1 MPAMGSVW
9 KRLQRVNKRAAKFQF
24 TASYH
29 ELHLETT
36 AKWRPSNLSV
46 VWTRRSRRVAS
57 APLPWEPDM
66 MNPLVGNVTW
76 PVPDNHAITVT
87 LFKDPRTHELEDK
100 DWTFVIEDITPLGKK
115 RVLANAN
122 INMRKYASIESTQ
135 QSFTLSLKPVS
146 RKVTSAELELTI
158 SCVFLREGKATD
170 EDMQSVVSL
179 MSVNNNCDVA
189 PLDDLEDIPDLENS
203 ADISD
208 HLFDFT
214 QQLEQMTTSLNGCMD
229 LPTPL
234 SDKQPPFTPPPAGD
248 GGDFTEDSLKTPSA
262 SQAPAAA
269 SAAPLPT
276 TTTSSSRDQVPS
288 GNETEIADEKSTKKE
303 PNRFM
308 RMVTSTPISKV
319 FDQKKTTTGEKAT
332 EEPIKPA
339 RKGLKFSTSSQD
351 AQEGEA
357 TKQESSSTKEAE
369 ETKDKQ
375 QSLKED
381 SNNTLELSFDS
392 HRIAESTKISDSTIT
407 ATEGET
413 AKTSSPAS
421 QGSQEQKEISSS
433 NDSKDNFS
441 AKLNE
446 LDISSASFKSENHK
460 RPELQPLNLK
470 KSYES
475 IEPTPPAAGNAT
487 TNNTSTTSSTNNN
500 TSLNNT
506 GASVQN
512 TTTKTSANTTNGHLS
527 VHSNSSSN
535 GGVAT
540 QNNSLKPVEKIV
552 LKENTPGQDL
562 LEWCKEVTKEYPNV
576 KVTNLT
582 TSWRN
587 GMAFC
592 AIIHHF
598 EPSLIDMSKL
608 TPHDVVGNCRIAF
621 DAAESLGIPRVI
633 EPRDMS
639 LLAVPDKLAVMTY
652 LHQLRAHFTGKQ
664 LQIEQIGPTSDES
677 SYVIGNYKSDN
688 LSSQNLLNLSHLKA
702 QLLHQNSL
710 DDDIFGLDSNK
721 SSQLS
726 PTAKKDV
733 KNLILTGSKSILGKV
748 LLSPTKDKNTINASQ
763 HSNLNVSAS
772 TPTANT
778 TSPLIEGNGSL
789 VDDAS
794 HHLGDEVSNSSNQ
807 ENISQNAQ
815 LKDASIISPTPL
827 DPNTTNEERQQRLR
841 EEARRIILE
850 TRGKAS
856 SNHSS
861 LESPT
866 SPTKNKRY
874 NFTSERTISPISN
887 TLDLD
892 EFADANTQQQ
902 QQHQQSTSPKAPL
915 SPTKRI
921 TPPRDNDSSSNTTTT
936 TTTTNSKLSPSHRL
950 SLNNGGSGSGTTTL
964 QSFNNVMDRLTP
976 KSENMPE
983 KLAFIQSELEALERE
998 QVAVDQKANSLEK
1011 KLRAV
1016 MSGKPSNNS
1025 RNKENTFF
1033 RLIRNSIGGGETIR
1047 IKLLDIEN
1055 GELSLTPSGSSESCS
1070 SDSSSSHSS
1079 NDDGSGGV
1087 FDGRHAGGG
1096 GGGDIGG
1103 GVASLKASLLRPFSA
1118 ETKVVRRVRKR
1129 HQHPHIPRQRS
1140 RSCCV
1145 AEMQIPRTHDFDYQ
1159 QQQHH
1164 HQSSHP
1170 HPQHDH
1176 HRSHHQP
1183 PSTNQTTTTSTTGFR
1198 ENAAA
1203 TITSTTQ
1210 PYCLLSS
1217 ASSNHSSCDNFK
1229 ICSDEE
1235 EQQQQQQHQYPFVQR
1250 RHRRRSTSQ
1259 RRSRSRSKSAGVT
1272 EETEEQLLSQWFT
1285 LVNKKNALIRRQ
1297 MQLNLHEKECELEH
1311 KYNLLKEELRA
1322 AQSIED
1328 WRKTEAQR
1336 EKERLLLDKLVD
1348 VVDKRNELVQCLHNE
1363 EQAIEDD
1370 HEIARNLEQV
1380 NISGNNEKCV
1390 IS

>member
-57 APLPWEPDM
+57 SPLPWEPDM
-66 MNPLVGNVTW
+66 MNPLVGNVSW
-76 PVPDNHAITVT
+76 PVPDNHCITVT

-100 DWTFVIEDITPLGKK
+100 DWTFVIEDITPMGKK

-146 RKVTSAELELTI
+146 RKVTAAELELTI

-208 HLFDFT
+208 HLYDFT

-234 SDKQPPFTPPPAGD
+234 SVPSLSEDPTPLAEVNNINFELESDKYPYSPMND
-248 GGDFTEDSLKTPSA
+248 EHNNDDIDDDFKEDLLKTPSA
-262 SQAPAAA
+262 AAA
-269 SAAPLPT
+269 T
-276 TTTSSSRDQVPS
+276 TTTAATTLPSSTQKVPS
-288 GNETEIADEKSTKKE
+288 DEQLADKATKKD
-303 PNRFM
+303 FM
-308 RMVTSTPISKV
+308 KPMKMVTSTPITKV
-319 FDQKKTTTGEKAT
+319 NEKKSEDVVKLEQKV
-332 EEPIKPA
+332 
-339 RKGLKFSTSSQD
+339 RKGLKFPEEYEQQTKELGNQPPKEQDSFSSLEYSFEKIKSPDSTLNESTVTATELSIEDKTKTPTTMLITNTTTNNKTQDVNGKTTNSSNQD
-351 AQEGEA
+351 NALTKDSPKEVA
-357 TKQESSSTKEAE
+357 TKQT
-369 ETKDKQ
+369 
-375 QSLKED
+375 
-381 SNNTLELSFDS
+381 
-392 HRIAESTKISDSTIT
+392 
-407 ATEGET
+407 
-413 AKTSSPAS
+413 
-421 QGSQEQKEISSS
+421 
-433 NDSKDNFS
+433 
-441 AKLNE
+441 
-446 LDISSASFKSENHK
+446 SENK

-470 KSYES
+470 KSYEN
-475 IEPTPPAAGNAT
+475 IEPSPVPTAPTANNTNNTNTSNTNGYLTVSSQQLT
-487 TNNTSTTSSTNNN
+487 TNNTNN
-500 TSLNNT
+500 S
-506 GASVQN
+506 
-512 TTTKTSANTTNGHLS
+512 
-527 VHSNSSSN
+527 
-535 GGVAT
+535 
-540 QNNSLKPVEKIV
+540 SLKPVEKII

-562 LEWCKEVTKEYPNV
+562 LEWCKEVTKDYPNV

-598 EPSLIDMSKL
+598 EPNLIDMSKL

-677 SYVIGNYKSDN
+677 SYVIGNYKTDN

-710 DDDIFGLDSNK
+710 DDDIFGLDNNK
-721 SSQLS
+721 SQLS

-733 KNLILTGSKSILGKV
+733 KNLILSGSKSILGKV
-748 LLSPTKDKNTINASQ
+748 LSPTHKDKNSINASQ
-763 HSNLNVSAS
+763 HSNLSNLAVN
-772 TPTANT
+772 TPS
-778 TSPLIEGNGSL
+778 SPLIEDNNVSL
-789 VDDAS
+789 DTNEE
-794 HHLGDEVSNSSNQ
+794 LEKLNSSNQ
-807 ENISQNAQ
+807 ENISFNAQ
-815 LKDASIISPTPL
+815 QPVKEPSSPTAL

-841 EEARRIILE
+841 EQARRLILE
-850 TRGKAS
+850 TRNKS
-856 SNHSS
+856 SNNSS

-866 SPTKNKRY
+866 SPTKPKRY
-874 NFTSERTISPISN
+874 NFTSERTISPINN
-887 TLDLD
+887 TLEL
-892 EFADANTQQQ
+892 EENV
-902 QQHQQSTSPKAPL
+902 STSPKQQL

-921 TPPRDNDSSSNTTTT
+921 TPPRDNDSSSNL
-936 TTTTNSKLSPSHRL
+936 NKLSPSHRI
-950 SLNNGGSGSGTTTL
+950 SLTNGGSTL
-964 QSFNNVMDRLTP
+964 QSFNNVMDRIATP
-976 KSENMPE
+976 KTENMGE
-983 KLAFIQSELEALERE
+983 KLSYIQSELEALERE

-1016 MSGKPSNNS
+1016 MGGKP
-1025 RNKENTFF
+1025 
-1033 RLIRNSIGGGETIR
+1033 I
-1047 IKLLDIEN
+1047 
-1055 GELSLTPSGSSESCS
+1055 
-1070 SDSSSSHSS
+1070 
-1079 NDDGSGGV
+1079 
-1087 FDGRHAGGG
+1087 
-1096 GGGDIGG
+1096 
-1103 GVASLKASLLRPFSA
+1103 
-1118 ETKVVRRVRKR
+1118 
-1129 HQHPHIPRQRS
+1129 
-1140 RSCCV
+1140 
-1145 AEMQIPRTHDFDYQ
+1145 
-1159 QQQHH
+1159 
-1164 HQSSHP
+1164 
-1170 HPQHDH
+1170 
-1176 HRSHHQP
+1176 
-1183 PSTNQTTTTSTTGFR
+1183 
-1198 ENAAA
+1198 
-1203 TITSTTQ
+1203 
-1210 PYCLLSS
+1210 
-1217 ASSNHSSCDNFK
+1217 
-1229 ICSDEE
+1229 
-1235 EQQQQQQHQYPFVQR
+1235 
-1250 RHRRRSTSQ
+1250 
-1259 RRSRSRSKSAGVT
+1259 T

-1322 AQSIED
+1322 AQSVED

-1336 EKERLLLDKLVD
+1336 EKERVLLEKLVAI
-1348 VVDKRNELVQCLHNE
+1348 VDKRNELVQCLHNE

>member
-57 APLPWEPDM
+57 SPLPWEPDM
-66 MNPLVGNVTW
+66 MNPLVGNVSW
-76 PVPDNHAITVT
+76 PVPDNHCITVT

-100 DWTFVIEDITPLGKK
+100 DWTFVIEDITPMGKK

-146 RKVTSAELELTI
+146 RKVTAAELELTI

-208 HLFDFT
+208 HLYDFT

-234 SDKQPPFTPPPAGD
+234 SVPSLSEDPTPLAEVNNINFELESDKYPYSPMND
-248 GGDFTEDSLKTPSA
+248 EHNNDDNEDFKEDLLKTPSA
-262 SQAPAAA
+262 AAA
-269 SAAPLPT
+269 T
-276 TTTSSSRDQVPS
+276 TTTTTTTTAATTLPSSSSTQKVPS
-288 GNETEIADEKSTKKE
+288 DEQLADKATKKD
-303 PNRFM
+303 FM
-308 RMVTSTPISKV
+308 KPMKMVTSTPITKV
-319 FDQKKTTTGEKAT
+319 NEKKSDEVIRLEQKV
-332 EEPIKPA
+332 
-339 RKGLKFSTSSQD
+339 RKGLKFPEEYEQ
-351 AQEGEA
+351 Q
-357 TKQESSSTKEAE
+357 TKELGNQQQ
-369 ETKDKQ
+369 KQ
-375 QSLKED
+375 QDSFSSLEYSFEKIKSPD
-381 SNNTLELSFDS
+381 STLN
-392 HRIAESTKISDSTIT
+392 ESTVT
-407 ATEGET
+407 ATELSIED
-413 AKTSSPAS
+413 KTKTPTTMLITNTTTNNNKTQDVNVKTTNSSKVNAS
-421 QGSQEQKEISSS
+421 TKDSPKEV
-433 NDSKDNFS
+433 
-441 AKLNE
+441 
-446 LDISSASFKSENHK
+446 DIKPTSENK

-470 KSYES
+470 KSYEN
-475 IEPTPPAAGNAT
+475 IEPSPVPSAPAANNT
-487 TNNTSTTSSTNNN
+487 NNTNNTSNTNGYLTVSSQQLTT
-500 TSLNNT
+500 
-506 GASVQN
+506 
-512 TTTKTSANTTNGHLS
+512 NTTN
-527 VHSNSSSN
+527 NS
-535 GGVAT
+535 
-540 QNNSLKPVEKIV
+540 SLKPVEKII

-562 LEWCKEVTKEYPNV
+562 LEWCKEVTKDYPNV

-598 EPSLIDMSKL
+598 EPNLIDMSKL

-677 SYVIGNYKSDN
+677 SYVIGNYKTDN

-710 DDDIFGLDSNK
+710 DDDIFGLDNSK
-721 SSQLS
+721 SQLS

-733 KNLILTGSKSILGKV
+733 KNLILSGSKSILGKV
-748 LLSPTKDKNTINASQ
+748 LSPTHKDKNSINASQ
-763 HSNLNVSAS
+763 HSNLSNLAVN
-772 TPTANT
+772 TPS
-778 TSPLIEGNGSL
+778 SPLIEDNNVSL
-789 VDDAS
+789 DNNEE
-794 HHLGDEVSNSSNQ
+794 LEKLNSSNQ
-807 ENISQNAQ
+807 ENISFNAQ
-815 LKDASIISPTPL
+815 QPAKEPSSPTAL
-827 DPNTTNEERQQRLR
+827 DPNTTNKILSRHKEQSEKARIMMEKLRISQNDKNNHDEERQQRLR
-841 EEARRIILE
+841 EQARRLILE
-850 TRGKAS
+850 TRNKS
-856 SNHSS
+856 SNNSS

-866 SPTKNKRY
+866 SPTKPKRY
-874 NFTSERTISPISN
+874 NFTSERTISPINN
-887 TLDLD
+887 TLEL
-892 EFADANTQQQ
+892 EENV
-902 QQHQQSTSPKAPL
+902 STSPKQQL

-921 TPPRDNDSSSNTTTT
+921 TPPRDNDSSSNL
-936 TTTTNSKLSPSHRL
+936 NKLSPSHRI
-950 SLNNGGSGSGTTTL
+950 SLTNGGSTL
-964 QSFNNVMDRLTP
+964 QSFNNVMDRIATP
-976 KSENMPE
+976 KTENMGE
-983 KLAFIQSELEALERE
+983 KLSYIQSELEALERE

-1016 MSGKPSNNS
+1016 MGGKPSNNRTKS
-1025 RNKENTFF
+1025 NSFI

-1055 GELSLTPSGSSESCS
+1055 GELSLTPTGSTDS
-1070 SDSSSSHSS
+1070 STASSSSSISS
-1079 NDDGSGGV
+1079 DDDNND
-1087 FDGRHAGGG
+1087 H
-1096 GGGDIGG
+1096 
-1103 GVASLKASLLRPFSA
+1103 LRPH
-1118 ETKVVRRVRKR
+1118 VVGNTRRLRKR
-1129 HQHPHIPRQRS
+1129 QHPNIKRQRS
-1140 RSCCV
+1140 QSCV
-1145 AEMQIPRTHDFDYQ
+1145 VEL
-1159 QQQHH
+1159 H
-1164 HQSSHP
+1164 HQESSE
-1170 HPQHDH
+1170 
-1176 HRSHHQP
+1176 
-1183 PSTNQTTTTSTTGFR
+1183 PSTTTTHLQHNNNSNCKNNSYLNNNNNDNINHNTTSSSSTMIT
-1198 ENAAA
+1198 A
-1203 TITSTTQ
+1203 TSTQ
-1210 PYCLLSS
+1210 PYSILSS

-1235 EQQQQQQHQYPFVQR
+1235 EQDHQVQVVKR

-1259 RRSRSRSKSAGVT
+1259 RRSRSRSKCGGVT

-1322 AQSIED
+1322 AQSVED

-1336 EKERLLLDKLVD
+1336 EKERVLLEKLVAI
-1348 VVDKRNELVQCLHNE
+1348 VDKRNELVQCLHNE